1 MCALRAQEPV
11 IVRTNIEA
19 MNNRF
24 WNYLTSKRQLS
35 MRDRETGIVDW
46 KIHITPLALG
56 IGIATLFVVITSALL
71 LLMAYTSVLDVL
83 PGYRT
88 KAERMTD
95 ELTANI
101 MRIDAMERKMADSL
115 KYNELITTILSG
127 NTPTLHSTVMTDT
140 IRYDKS
146 TVLPTRADSLLRRVL
161 ESHEGEYS
169 LANTKPLKT
178 EAAMFSA
185 PMRGTVT
192 RTFDAP
198 ESSYD
203 IAIVSLAGDS
213 SVMAIENGTVVG
225 TQRDDNGTS
234 TITMQH
240 GEGYVSVYKQLGEVL
255 VRKGQH
261 ITSGTVIGRIANSED
276 DAEQG
281 AAELG
286 FELWRDGTAVD
297 PERYILF

>member
-1 MCALRAQEPV
+1 
-11 IVRTNIEA
+11 
-19 MNNRF
+19 MNEEF
-24 WNYLTSKRQLS
+24 WNYLTKKRQIS
-35 MRDRETGIVDW
+35 MSDRNTGESDW
-46 KIHITPLALG
+46 KINISPMALG
-56 IGIATLFVVITSALL
+56 IVIVACFVVIIVALM

-88 KAERMTD
+88 KSERMTD
-95 ELTANI
+95 VLTENI
-101 MRIDAMERKMADSL
+101 MRVDAMERTMADSL
-115 KYNELITTILSG
+115 KYNEVVTAILSG

-146 TVLPTRADSLLRRVL
+146 TVMPTRADSLLRRVL
-161 ESHEGEYS
+161 ESTDGEYS
-169 LANTKPLKT
+169 LANTKPLCT

-192 RTFDAP
+192 RNFDAP

-203 IAIVSLAGDS
+203 MAIMSLGVDD
-213 SVMAIENGTVVG
+213 SVMAIENGTVVSVQPNADG
-225 TQRDDNGTS
+225 KT

-240 GEGYVSVYKQLGEVL
+240 GEGYLSVYKQVGEAL

-261 ITSGTVIGRIANSED
+261 ITSGTVIGHLATPGAEED
-276 DAEQG
+276 VATL
-281 AAELG
+281 ELG

>member
-1 MCALRAQEPV
+1 
-11 IVRTNIEA
+11 
-19 MNNRF
+19 MNNGF
-24 WNYLTSKRQLS
+24 WNYLTTKRQIS
-35 MRDRETGIVDW
+35 MRDCESGESDW
-46 KIHITPLALG
+46 KIRISPLALG
-56 IGIATLFVVITSALL
+56 VVVVAGFLVLTTILL
-71 LLMAYTSVLDVL
+71 LLMAYTSMLDVL

-95 ELTANI
+95 ELTENI
-101 MRIDAMERKMADSL
+101 MRIDAMERTMADSL
-115 KYNELITTILSG
+115 KYNEVVTTILSG
-127 NTPTLHSTVMTDT
+127 NTPTLYSTVMTDT

-146 TVLPTRADSLLRRVL
+146 TVMPTRADSLLRRVL
-161 ESHEGEYS
+161 ESTDGEYS
-169 LANTKPLKT
+169 LSNTKPLRT

-192 RTFDAP
+192 RSFDAP

-203 IAIVSLAGDS
+203 MAIVSLSGDD

-225 TQRDDNGTS
+225 VQRAADGKGT
-234 TITMQH
+234 IMMQH

-261 ITSGTVIGRIANSED
+261 ITSGTVIGRLTNPAVD
-276 DAEQG
+276 DVAPSM
-281 AAELG
+281 ELG

-297 PERYILF
+297 PERYMSF

>member
-1 MCALRAQEPV
+1 
-11 IVRTNIEA
+11 
-19 MNNRF
+19 MNNSF
-24 WNYLTSKRQLS
+24 WNYLTTKRQIS
-35 MRDRETGIVDW
+35 MRDCETGESDW
-46 KIHITPLALG
+46 KIRISPLALG
-56 IGIATLFVVITSALL
+56 VVVVAGFLVLTTILL
-71 LLMAYTSVLDVL
+71 LLMAYTSMLDVL

-95 ELTANI
+95 ELTENI
-101 MRIDAMERKMADSL
+101 MRIDAMERTMADSL
-115 KYNELITTILSG
+115 KYNEVVTTILSG
-127 NTPTLHSTVMTDT
+127 NTPTLYSTVMTDT

-161 ESHEGEYS
+161 ESHEGDYA

-185 PMRGTVT
+185 PMRGAVT

-198 ESSYD
+198 ESTYD
-203 IAIVSLAGDS
+203 IAIVSLTGDG

-225 TQRDDNGTS
+225 MQRDGDGTA
-234 TITMQH
+234 TITMHH
-240 GEGYVSVYKQLGEVL
+240 GEGYVSVYKQLSEVL

-261 ITSGTVIGRIANSED
+261 ITSGTVIGRIEGGEAD
-276 DAEQG
+276 KEQS
-281 AAELG
+281 APELG

>member
-1 MCALRAQEPV
+1 
-11 IVRTNIEA
+11 
-19 MNNRF
+19 MNSGF
-24 WNYLTSKRQLS
+24 WSYLTKKRQLS
-35 MRDRETGIVDW
+35 MRDRDTGESYW
-46 KIHITPLALG
+46 KIHISPLALG
-56 IGIATLFVVITSALL
+56 VTLVASFVVIASALL
-71 LLMAYTSVLDVL
+71 LLMAYTSMLDVL

-101 MRIDAMERKMADSL
+101 MRIDAMERTMADSL
-115 KYNELITTILSG
+115 KYNEMVTAILSG

-146 TVLPTRADSLLRRVL
+146 TVLTSRADSLLRRAL
-161 ESHEGEYS
+161 ESAEGEYS
-169 LANTKPLKT
+169 LSNTKPLKA

-185 PMRGTVT
+185 PMHGNVT
-192 RTFDAP
+192 RRFDAP

-203 IAIVSLAGDS
+203 MAIMSLGGDF
-213 SVMAIENGTVVG
+213 SVMAVEGGTVIEVQTG
-225 TQRDDNGTS
+225 GNATGE
-234 TITMQH
+234 IIIQH

-261 ITSGTVIGRIANSED
+261 IAAGTVIGRVGDPELVTE
-276 DAEQG
+276 EQTP
-281 AAELG
+281 ELV
-286 FELWRDGTAVD
+286 FELWRNGTAVD

>member
-1 MCALRAQEPV
+1 
-11 IVRTNIEA
+11 
-19 MNNRF
+19 MNSGF
-24 WNYLTSKRQLS
+24 WSYLTKKRQLS
-35 MRDRETGIVDW
+35 MRDRDTGESYW
-46 KIHITPLALG
+46 KIHISPLALG
-56 IGIATLFVVITSALL
+56 VTLVASFVVIASALL
-71 LLMAYTSVLDVL
+71 LLMAYTSMLDVL

-101 MRIDAMERKMADSL
+101 MRIDAMERTMADSL
-115 KYNELITTILSG
+115 KYNEMVTAILSG

-146 TVLPTRADSLLRRVL
+146 TVLTSRADSLLRRAL
-161 ESHEGEYS
+161 ESAEGEYS
-169 LANTKPLKT
+169 LSNTKPLKA

-185 PMRGTVT
+185 PMHGSVT
-192 RTFDAP
+192 RRFDAP

-203 IAIVSLAGDS
+203 MAIMSLGGDF
-213 SVMAIENGTVVG
+213 SVMAVEGGTVIEVQTG
-225 TQRDDNGTS
+225 GNATGE
-234 TITMQH
+234 IIIQH

-261 ITSGTVIGRIANSED
+261 IAAGTVIGRVGDPELVTD
-276 DAEQG
+276 EQTP
-281 AAELG
+281 ELV
-286 FELWRDGTAVD
+286 FELWRNGTAVD

>member
-1 MCALRAQEPV
+1 
-11 IVRTNIEA
+11 
-19 MNNRF
+19 
-24 WNYLTSKRQLS
+24 